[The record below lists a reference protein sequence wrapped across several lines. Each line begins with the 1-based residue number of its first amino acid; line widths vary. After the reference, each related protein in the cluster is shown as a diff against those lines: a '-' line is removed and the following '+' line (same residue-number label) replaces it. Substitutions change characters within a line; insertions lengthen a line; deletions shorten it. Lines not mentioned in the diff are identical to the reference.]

1 MAESAHLELLGN
13 IDIFANLDKKEL
25 SALIE
30 IGKIVREKT
39 GRIIFRQGD
48 VSDNFR
54 VAVSGVFE
62 CYLWDDLFKIER
74 PITTF
79 KRGDLFGEMGLLT
92 DEPRSAFVRAQTDV
106 EMLCFDKASVTAV
119 LDHHPK
125 VAFNLARMLAHRL
138 AAANKAR
145 GINLDT
151 LGAFTIKKEI
161 VELLPLQVILRHKVL
176 PVAKQDNHVTV
187 AIVDPADQVAR
198 NTVAEFLAKLHVTWI
213 CVSQPDFETFRD
225 KKLFDLVNQT
235 TAATWVAP
243 AELTY
248 LSANSTPALEA
259 NSASAKLLDD
269 IIIDSVDAAASD
281 LHFEPGPNGVA
292 VRARIDG
299 RLVELVP
306 ALTYN
311 AYKPIV
317 SRIKV
322 LSDMDIAESRL
333 PQDSIMRVKYGA
345 RVIDFRVS
353 TVPSP
358 RAESV
363 ACRLFDPVQRKLDLA
378 NLIVSEGVAELVRKL
393 FYLPT
398 GLVLVTG
405 PTGSGKTT
413 TLYAGIQARQKHN
426 PTNKLVTAEDPI
438 EYELNGA
445 TQIQVNTQI
454 GLTFE
459 RILRSTL
466 RQDPD
471 IILVGEIRD
480 KTSMEIAI
488 EASLTGH
495 LVLSSLHTNDVFETV
510 IRIRQRGIEPYAIA
524 SALRGVIS
532 QRLAP
537 RLCSACAE
545 EVKPS
550 AETLSQLR
558 LAQIIDA
565 DEIVKTWEAKGCTH
579 CRMTGQKGRL
589 GLYEVLVMT
598 APLRD
603 GVERGA
609 TMAELQKAAPPG
621 SYISMRR
628 YAKFVMDK
636 GLVAAKDVLEI
647 LPPAAT
653 ANEVN

>member
-1 MAESAHLELLGN
+1 MAEPAHLELLSN
-13 IDIFANLDKKEL
+13 VDIFVNLDKKDL
-25 SALIE
+25 AALDAIAKTVKE
-30 IGKIVREKT
+30 KAGK
-39 GRIIFRQGD
+39 IIFRQGD
-48 VSDNFR
+48 ASDNFR

-74 PITTF
+74 PICNF
-79 KRGDLFGEMGLLT
+79 KRGDIFGEMGVLT
-92 DEPRSAFVRAQTDV
+92 DEPRSAFVRAQSDV
-106 EMLCFDKASVTAV
+106 EMLCFDKKAV
-119 LDHHPK
+119 VELLDQHPQ

-138 AAANKAR
+138 SAANKAR
-145 GINLDT
+145 GIKLDT
-151 LGAFTIKKEI
+151 IGAFQIKKDV

-176 PVAKQDNHVTV
+176 PVARKENIVTV

-198 NTVAEFLAKLHVTWI
+198 NTVSEFLSKQHITWI
-213 CVSQPDFETFRD
+213 CVSQPDFENFRD

-235 TAATWVAP
+235 SAQNWLVP
-243 AELTY
+243 SELTY
-248 LSANSTPALEA
+248 LTAGNAAAVEA
-259 NSASAKLLDD
+259 NSSSAKLLDD
-269 IIIDSVDAAASD
+269 IIINSADAGASD
-281 LHFEPGPNGVA
+281 LHFEAGPNGVA

-299 RLVELVP
+299 RLIELVP
-306 ALTYN
+306 PLTFA
-311 AYKPIV
+311 AYKPLV

-322 LSDMDIAESRL
+322 LSDMDITESRL
-333 PQDSIMRVKYGA
+333 PQDSVMRVKYGQ
-345 RVIDFRVS
+345 RTIDFRVS

-363 ACRLFDPVQRKLDLA
+363 ACRLFDPVQRRLDLT
-378 NLIVSEGVAELVRKL
+378 NLVVSEAVAELIRRL

-413 TLYAGIQARQKHN
+413 TLYAGIQDRQKHN

-445 TQIQVNTQI
+445 TQIQVNPQI

-480 KTSMEIAI
+480 RPSMEIAI

-510 IRIRQRGIEPYAIA
+510 MRIRQRGIESYAIA
-524 SALRGVIS
+524 SSLRGVIS
-532 QRLAP
+532 QRLVP
-537 RLCSACAE
+537 RLCAACAE
-545 EVKPS
+545 EMPLTEVLQ
-550 AETLSQLR
+550 EQLR
-558 LAQIIDA
+558 SAGILDSVESSKVWQ
-565 DEIVKTWEAKGCTH
+565 AKGCTH

-589 GLYEVLVMT
+589 GLYEVLVVT
-598 APLRD
+598 PELREAIEQS
-603 GVERGA
+603 G
-609 TMAELQKAAPPG
+609 TLAELQRSAPAG

-636 GLVAAKDVLEI
+636 GLVTPKDLLEL
-647 LPPAAT
+647 LPAT
-653 ANEVN
+653 ASAKEV

>member
-1 MAESAHLELLGN
+1 MAEPAHLELLSN
-13 IDIFANLDKKEL
+13 VDIFVNLDKKDL
-25 SALIE
+25 SALDAIAKVLKE
-30 IGKIVREKT
+30 KAGKV
-39 GRIIFRQGD
+39 IFRQGD

-74 PITTF
+74 PICNF
-79 KRGDLFGEMGLLT
+79 KRGDIFGEMGVLT
-92 DEPRSAFVRAQTDV
+92 DEPRSAFVRAQSDV
-106 EMLCFDKASVTAV
+106 EMLSFDKKSVV
-119 LDHHPK
+119 ELLDHHPK

-138 AAANKAR
+138 SAANKAR
-145 GINLDT
+145 GIKLDT
-151 LGAFTIKKEI
+151 LGAFSIKKEI
-161 VELLPLQVILRHKVL
+161 AELLPLQVILRHKVL
-176 PVAKQDNHVTV
+176 PVARQDNIVTV

-198 NTVAEFLAKLHVTWI
+198 NTVSEFLSKQHITWI
-213 CVSQPDFETFRD
+213 CVSQPDFENFRD
-225 KKLFDLVNQT
+225 KKLFDLVNQ
-235 TAATWVAP
+235 AAAETWVAP
-243 AELTY
+243 SELTY
-248 LSANSTPALEA
+248 LTTSSVPAAEANST
-259 NSASAKLLDD
+259 SAKLLDD
-269 IIIDSVDAAASD
+269 IITNSIDAAASD
-281 LHFEPGPNGVA
+281 LHFEAGPNGVA

-306 ALTYN
+306 PLTFA
-311 AYKPIV
+311 AYKPVV

-322 LSDMDIAESRL
+322 LSDMDITESRL
-333 PQDSIMRVKYGA
+333 PQDSVMRVKYGK
-345 RVIDFRVS
+345 RTIDFRVS

-363 ACRLFDPVQRKLDLA
+363 ACRLFDPVQRKLDLT
-378 NLIVSEGVAELVRKL
+378 NLIVSEAVAELVRRL

-413 TLYAGIQARQKHN
+413 TLYAGIQDRQKHN

-445 TQIQVNTQI
+445 TQIQVNPQI

-480 KTSMEIAI
+480 RSSMEIAI

-510 IRIRQRGIEPYAIA
+510 MRIRQRGIEPYAIA

-532 QRLAP
+532 QRLVP
-537 RLCSACAE
+537 RLCSVCAE
-545 EVKPS
+545 EMPMTPVL
-550 AETLSQLR
+550 EEQLR
-558 LAQIIDA
+558 SAGILDA
-565 DEIVKTWEAKGCTH
+565 TEKSKVWQAKGCTH

-589 GLYEVLVMT
+589 GLYEVLVIT
-598 APLRD
+598 PQLR
-603 GVERGA
+603 ETIEESA
-609 TMAELQKAAPPG
+609 TMGEIQRSAPPG
-621 SYISMRR
+621 SFISMRR

-636 GLVAAKDVLEI
+636 GLASPKDLLEL
-647 LPPAAT
+647 LPAT
-653 ANEVN
+653 ASAGEVS

>member
-1 MAESAHLELLGN
+1 MALVWARIVMAEPAHLELLSN

-25 SALIE
+25 SALVA
-30 IGKIVREKT
+30 IGKIVKEKA
-39 GRIIFRQGD
+39 GRIVFRMGD
-48 VSDNFR
+48 PSNDFR
-54 VAVSGVFE
+54 VVAAGSFE
-62 CYLWDDLFKIER
+62 CYLWDELFKIER
-74 PITTF
+74 PITVF
-79 KRGDLFGEMGLLT
+79 KRGDIFGEMGLLT
-92 DEPRSAFVRAQTDV
+92 DETRSAFVRAQTDGD
-106 EMLCFDKASVTAV
+106 MLCFDKKSFVEL
-119 LDHHPK
+119 LDQHPK

-138 AAANKAR
+138 SSANKAR
-145 GINLDT
+145 GIKLDT
-151 LGAFTIKKEI
+151 ITAFQPKKEV

-176 PVAKQDNHVTV
+176 PVARQDNSITV
-187 AIVDPADQVAR
+187 AMVDPADQVAR
-198 NTVAEFLAKLHVTWI
+198 NTVSEFLSKQHVTWV

-225 KKLFDLVNQT
+225 KKLFDLVNESSGT
-235 TAATWVAP
+235 KWTVPT
-243 AELTY
+243 ELVY
-248 LSANSTPALEA
+248 LSAGSAPAIEA

-269 IIIDSVDAAASD
+269 IIINSVDAAASD

-306 ALTYN
+306 PLTFA

-322 LSDMDIAESRL
+322 LSDMDITESRL
-333 PQDSIMRVKYGA
+333 PQDSVMRVKYGQ
-345 RVIDFRVS
+345 RVIDLRVS

-358 RAESV
+358 RAEAV
-363 ACRLFDPVQRKLDLA
+363 ACRLFDPVQRKLDLS
-378 NLIVSEGVAELVRKL
+378 NLIVSEGVADLVRKL
-393 FYLPT
+393 FYLPQ

-438 EYELNGA
+438 EYELTGA
-445 TQIQVNTQI
+445 TQIQVNPTI

-480 KTSMEIAI
+480 KSSMEIAI

-524 SALRGVIS
+524 SSLRGVIS
-532 QRLAP
+532 QRLVP

-545 EVKPS
+545 EVKMDP
-550 AETLSQLR
+550 ALLEQLR
-558 LAQIIDA
+558 SASIL
-565 DEIVKTWEAKGCTH
+565 EPGERSKVWEAKGCTH
-579 CRMTGQKGRL
+579 CRMTGLKGRL
-589 GLYEVLVMT
+589 GLYEAL
-598 APLRD
+598 
-603 GVERGA
+603 
-609 TMAELQKAAPPG
+609 
-621 SYISMRR
+621 S
-628 YAKFVMDK
+628 
-636 GLVAAKDVLEI
+636 
-647 LPPAAT
+647 
-653 ANEVN
+653 

>member
-1 MAESAHLELLGN
+1 MAEPAHLELLSN
-13 IDIFANLDKKEL
+13 IDIFANLEKKDL
-25 SALIE
+25 SALLE
-30 IGKIVREKT
+30 IAKLTKEKA
-39 GRIIFRQGD
+39 GRIVFRQGD

-92 DEPRSAFVRAQTDV
+92 DEPRSAFVRARSDV
-106 EMLCFDKASVTAV
+106 EMLCFDKAPVIAL
-119 LDHHPK
+119 LDRHPK

-138 AAANKAR
+138 SAANKAR
-145 GINLDT
+145 GIKLDT
-151 LGAFTIKKEI
+151 LGAFDIKKEI

-176 PVAKQDNHVTV
+176 PVAKQENQVTV
-187 AIVDPADQVAR
+187 AIVDPSDQVAR
-198 NTVAEFLAKLHVTWI
+198 NTVSEFLAKMHITWI
-213 CVSQPDFETFRD
+213 CVSQPDFENFRD

-235 TAATWVAP
+235 TAASWVAP
-243 AELTY
+243 SELVY
-248 LSANSTPALEA
+248 LSAGSAPAVEA

-269 IIIDSVDAAASD
+269 IIIDSIDAAASD
-281 LHFEPGPNGVA
+281 LHFEPGPNGVS

-306 ALTYN
+306 DLTYN

-322 LSDMDIAESRL
+322 LSDMDITESRL
-333 PQDSIMRVKYGA
+333 PQDSVMRVKFGA
-345 RVIDFRVS
+345 RIIDFRVS

-398 GLVLVTG
+398 GLILVTG

-445 TQIQVNTQI
+445 TQIQVNPAI

-480 KTSMEIAI
+480 KASMEIAI

-524 SALRGVIS
+524 SALRGVVS
-532 QRLAP
+532 QRLVP

-545 EVKPS
+545 ETKP
-550 AETLSQLR
+550 AEELLGQLR
-558 LAQIIDA
+558 AADIID
-565 DEIVKTWEAKGCTH
+565 ENETIKTWQAKGCTH
-579 CRMTGQKGRL
+579 CRMTGLKGRI

-598 APLRD
+598 PTLR
-603 GVERGA
+603 EA
-609 TMAELQKAAPPG
+609 IENEASMAALHAAAPPG

-628 YAKFVMDK
+628 YAKFVLDK
-636 GLVAAKDVLEI
+636 GLVNARDVLEI
-647 LPPAAT
+647 LPPVAT
-653 ANEVN
+653 ASEMD